1 MLGSGFVAD
10 FYMQGLANVN
20 GHEVVA
26 NYSRDGERARTFAGK
41 WSISHPGTDLD
52 SLIARTD
59 IDLYIIAL
67 PNEAHLPVSLQ
78 LSNARKNQVCTKPLA
93 RDRRE
98 AKSMLDAARRLAHC
112 TVTPKRKCSHRAL

>member
-1 MLGSGFVAD
+1 MSNVRIAMLGSGFVAD

-20 GHEVVA
+20 GHEVAA
-26 NYSRDGERARTFAGK
+26 NYSRDEERAKMFGEK
-41 WSISHPGTDLD
+41 WSIAESSTDLD

-67 PNEAHLPVSLQ
+67 PNEAHRHTSLQ
-78 LSNARKNQVCTKPLA
+78 LSKAKRNQVCTKPLA

-98 AKSMLDAARRLAHC
+98 AKSMLDAARQAG
-112 TVTPKRKCSHRAL
+112 A